1 MQVEYVSNDSLFK
14 CWISTYNTLIQ
25 YHIGFVTLVTQHE
38 VCATYILKYHEL
50 SSSWCTK
57 LACQCMLI
65 FALWLALRPPLLPT
79 LPQTPLVSWKIYGH
93 NWSIS

>member
-38 VCATYILKYHEL
+38 ACATYILKYHEL
-50 SSSWCTK
+50 SSLMVHKISMSMRVNICINYG
-57 LACQCMLI
+57 LLSGLHCFPLSP
-65 FALWLALRPPLLPT
+65 RPL
-79 LPQTPLVSWKIYGH
+79 
-93 NWSIS
+93 